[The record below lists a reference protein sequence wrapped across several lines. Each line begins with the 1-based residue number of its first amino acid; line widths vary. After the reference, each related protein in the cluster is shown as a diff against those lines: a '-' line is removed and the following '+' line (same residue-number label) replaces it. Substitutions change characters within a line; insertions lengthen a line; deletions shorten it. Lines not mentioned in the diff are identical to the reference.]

1 MRLLAALT
9 FCLFLFLAH
18 APQGLAQVITV
29 GPDSA
34 KVVTPALAD
43 TAQAPPKHMKELI
56 GRWSRPAKAAFY
68 SAVVPGLGQAYNKSY
83 WKIPLVYATGGVIGY
98 FIYDNNRKYQDYS
111 QALRIRFDG
120 DPLTIDKY
128 AEDNVYG
135 EGRAND
141 QGSRNL
147 RSSKDFF
154 RKYRD
159 LDIILAVL
167 AWGLN
172 VLEAHVD
179 AHLKAFDVSED
190 LSLHFS
196 PALNPLTGTS
206 SYAGGVRIHLTLK

>member
-1 MRLLAALT
+1 MRLLAALS
-9 FCLFLFLAH
+9 FCLFLYLAS
-18 APQGLAQVITV
+18 APQSQAQVVTA
-29 GPDSA
+29 GPDSV
-34 KVVTPALAD
+34 KVATPAALAKAD
-43 TAQAPPKHMKELI
+43 TAQKGFSH
-56 GRWSRPAKAAFY
+56 WSRPAKAAFY

-83 WKIPLVYATGGVIGY
+83 WKIPLVYATGGLIGY

>member
-1 MRLLAALT
+1 M
-9 FCLFLFLAH
+9 
-18 APQGLAQVITV
+18 AQVVTT
-29 GPDSA
+29 GPDSV
-34 KVVTPALAD
+34 KVATPAVAD
-43 TAQAPPKHMKELI
+43 TAQKGFSH
-56 GRWSRPAKAAFY
+56 WSRPAKAAFY

-98 FIYDNNRKYQDYS
+98 FIYDNNRKYQDYA
-111 QALRIRFDG
+111 QALRVRFDG
-120 DPLTIDKY
+120 DPGTVDKY
-128 AEDNVYG
+128 AEDNIYG
-135 EGRAND
+135 LNRAND

-147 RSSKDFF
+147 RSSRDFF

-167 AWGLN
+167 AWGLQ

-179 AHLKAFDVSED
+179 AHLKAFDVSDD

-206 SYAGGVRIHLTLK
+206 SYAGGLRIHLTLK